1 MNTRRRTLS
10 WGQPTAPAVNGD
22 ILVTLTQQRLRQ
34 LLQLVHPDR
43 HDGSELSKDVFQ
55 WLQKIRSK
63 ELDKQK

>member
-1 MNTRRRTLS
+1 MKRRTAT
-10 WGQPTAPAVNGD
+10 WGAPTTPAANSD
-22 ILVTLTQQRLRQ
+22 ILMTLTQQRLRQ

-43 HDGSELSKDVFQ
+43 HGGSELSKDVFQ

>member
-1 MNTRRRTLS
+1 MKRRTAT
-10 WGQPTAPAVNGD
+10 WGAPTTPAANSD

-34 LLQLVHPDR
+34 LLQLTHPDR
-43 HDGSELSKDVFQ
+43 HDDSTLSKEVFQ